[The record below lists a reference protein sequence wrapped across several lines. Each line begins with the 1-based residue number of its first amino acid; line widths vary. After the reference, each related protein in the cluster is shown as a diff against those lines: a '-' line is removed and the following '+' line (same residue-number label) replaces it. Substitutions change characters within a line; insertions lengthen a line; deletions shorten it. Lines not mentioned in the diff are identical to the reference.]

1 MTSEVIKGHLKISK
15 SSFSAIYFLFNA
27 QSFKIFFK
35 NVNILKTQIFH
46 QRPSKII
53 KDHSFAKIF
62 LAHVYGPI
70 LTKTCMN
77 AKTTKTLLCYGEENF
92 CDFLNNNYLD
102 IRSNDNFCPCF
113 TFNQTYWLVVPE
125 SRFSLQLV
133 NTLFSI
139 GTDHLLVLSKKNID
153 LINNKVMKQER

>member
-27 QSFKIFFK
+27 QSFKIFYK

-62 LAHVYGPI
+62 LAHPFMDRFWRKLVWMLKPRRHFYVL
-70 LTKTCMN
+70 LT
-77 AKTTKTLLCYGEENF
+77 
-92 CDFLNNNYLD
+92 
-102 IRSNDNFCPCF
+102 
-113 TFNQTYWLVVPE
+113 TFVLVLIKTYWLVVPE

-133 NTLFSI
+133 NTLYSI
-139 GTDHLLVLSKKNID
+139 ITDHLFVLSKKIWFD
-153 LINNKVMKQER
+153 

>member
-15 SSFSAIYFLFNA
+15 SSFSAIYCLFNA

-35 NVNILKTQIFH
+35 NVNIFKTQIFH

-62 LAHVYGPI
+62 LAHTFMDRFWRKLVWMLKPRRHFHVMEKRTFVI
-70 LTKTCMN
+70 FLLITTLTYVLMTSFVLVLIK
-77 AKTTKTLLCYGEENF
+77 
-92 CDFLNNNYLD
+92 
-102 IRSNDNFCPCF
+102 
-113 TFNQTYWLVVPE
+113 TYWLVVPE

-133 NTLFSI
+133 NTLYSI
-139 GTDHLLVLSKKNID
+139 ITDHLFVLSKKLGFD
-153 LINNKVMKQER
+153 